1 MNNTKF
7 FELMGDI
14 NDKYFA
20 ENYEEP
26 LRSERVETKS
36 TQKRG
41 TKRWIISVSIAAA
54 ACLAVGIAAPR
65 VADMIKGKNAF
76 ENPSTSGISGAGDSN
91 SVPVKVLSDW
101 LALPHHAINS
111 ADKSVMFSPDLI
123 ENGQAVLML
132 EGYDASDIY
141 AVDDCTV
148 TYVGYANTPY
158 LGKVVLV
165 QFNNGLWGMYR
176 GSYTYDDCFATEIF
190 VKDGD
195 KLKAGDRIGTMYPDN
210 FKLLISAKEPSSE
223 LFTPKYPELAEWEK
237 QDHTTPIPFHKDLS
251 MGGEEPETLTENLGF
266 RGWHKRFWF
275 MDGSE
280 PVYAVSDGTVY
291 AINDHAYDKDI
302 PAKFVVIKLNTG
314 FDTPLY
320 AIYNCISTDS
330 LTLKV
335 GEDVKEGDVIGNTS
349 LVPMTAPSGITLT
362 ISTTPYVPET
372 DGDGNIVI
380 PPETVSLSD
389 WLAQPHNAIDSE
401 ESGVTLT
408 PTETT
413 DNSAVFNIL
422 TKTFTNFY
430 AVDDCIVEYVGWANA
445 PYLGKVAKVKF
456 DNGLWGLYR
465 ISYKDNYKIAGF
477 SVKTGDKL
485 KAGDLLGTA
494 EPNGFKLLISEEE
507 PSSGLFDPEYGMLTK
522 YASMWHTEPITTRY
536 ETGSI
541 QDNLTKNLG
550 YCGWHSKYYLIDGG
564 ESVCAVSNGTIYAVS
579 EIGDYAKSV
588 ILKIENYLGA
598 DIYKDIYVIYEN
610 LAADSMTLKVG
621 DTVKKGDVIGTAYAA
636 PLAVPPGFTVTI
648 SATPYIPE
656 MDEDGNVISTFN

>member
-7 FELMGDI
+7 FELMGNI

-26 LRSERVETKS
+26 QHASRVTIA
-36 TQKRG
+36 QKRG
-41 TKRWIISVSIAAA
+41 AKRRIIPVSIAAA

-91 SVPVKVLSDW
+91 SVSVKVLNDW

-111 ADKSVMFSPDLI
+111 ADKSVIFSSANIAND
-123 ENGQAVLML
+123 QAVLTF
-132 EGYDASDIY
+132 ESDRASDIF

-148 TYVGYANTPY
+148 KYTGYANAPY
-158 LGKVVLV
+158 LGQIVAVD
-165 QFNNGLWGMYR
+165 FGNGLWGMYR
-176 GSYTYDDCFATEIF
+176 SSYTYDDGFATEIS

-195 KLKAGDRIGTMYPDN
+195 KLKAGDRIGTMYPDG
-210 FKLLISAKEPSSE
+210 FKLLISAKEPSSD

-237 QDHTTPIPFHKDLS
+237 REHTFPIPFHEDLS
-251 MGGEEPETLTENLGF
+251 MGSKKPETLTENLGY
-266 RGWHKRFWF
+266 RGWHSRFWF
-275 MDGSE
+275 TDGSE

-291 AINDHAYDKDI
+291 AINDHPYDKDI

-320 AIYNCISTDS
+320 AIYNCISSDG

-335 GEDVKEGDVIGNTS
+335 GDTVKEGDAIGNFS
-349 LVPMTAPSGITLT
+349 LLPMTAPVGLTLT
-362 ISTTPYVPET
+362 ISTTPYVP
-372 DGDGNIVI
+372 DVDDDGNIL
-380 PPETVSLSD
+380 PQPEKVSLGN
-389 WLAQPHNAIDSE
+389 WLSEPHHAIDSE
-401 ESGVTLT
+401 ENGVTLT
-408 PTETT
+408 PTETA
-413 DNSAVFNIL
+413 DDSAVFRIL
-422 TKTFTNFY
+422 TKTFTDIY
-430 AVDDCIVEYVGWANA
+430 AVDDCTVEYVGWANA

-494 EPNGFKLLISEEE
+494 KPNGFKLLISEEE
-507 PSSGLFDPEYGMLTK
+507 PSSGLFSPEYGMLTK

-541 QDNLTKNLG
+541 QDNLTENLG

-564 ESVCAVSNGTIYAVS
+564 ESVCAVSDGTVYAVS

-588 ILKIENYLGA
+588 TLKIEIYLGA

-621 DTVKKGDVIGTAYAA
+621 DTVKEGDIIGTAYAA
-636 PLAVPPGFTVTI
+636 PLAVPPGFTVTV
-648 SATPYIPE
+648 SATPYISE